1 MTTRPDRTRVAA
13 GAFLVGLLAGVAALV
28 VAAAFSGVADGA
40 DTTLLFGALFSGVG
54 LLGWLGSVLAA
65 RGVGSRE
72 QRPDAGLARTGAN
85 FRRVMARV
93 GGFGAGVMVA
103 AATLGALLARFM

>member
-1 MTTRPDRTRVAA
+1 MTPLTPLARVAG

-40 DTTLLFGALFSGVG
+40 DTTLLFGALFFGVG
-54 LLGWLGSVLAA
+54 LLGRSWS
-65 RGVGSRE
+65 
-72 QRPDAGLARTGAN
+72 ARTGADA
-85 FRRVMARV
+85 RREMTRV

-103 AATLGALLARFM
+103 AATLGAVLARFM